1 MSEQESRDGAENP
14 KTESAAE
21 QVSPK
26 AALRRLALAG
36 IGVVATAADVTDEVF
51 NDLVR
56 RGEEAGRKLYGNSK
70 PLGSEVPNAGL
81 RQRPTC
87 VLGSTA
93 YLTA

>member
-1 MSEQESRDGAENP
+1 MSEQESRDSTENP

-26 AALRRLALAG
+26 AAVRRLALAG

-56 RGEEAGRKLYGNSK
+56 RGEESRQEA
-70 PLGSEVPNAGL
+70 L
-81 RQRPTC
+81 RELKAAREAKCRTP
-87 VLGSTA
+87 V
-93 YLTA
+93 